1 MKLNFIFYFLGTI
14 FIGWL
19 AGYGVTNLGKIVI
32 AQMSPIQY
40 LASDSNL
47 AAVKEIS
54 FEKEAGGPTASDFK
68 NKDTSK
74 ENPDS
79 LNREI
84 NYTTK
89 KNGFNIINSD
99 KKFPQLTTPTFLIGN
114 LETGEIFKANQEE
127 NSLPI
132 ASLSKFMTALTVFQN
147 ISEDE
152 LVTISRSAVGTY
164 GRQGNLVIGE
174 KIKSK
179 NLLRALLLE
188 SSNDAAEAFA
198 EHLDRDLFL
207 KKMNEEAKKLN
218 LKKTFFDDP
227 SGLSFKN
234 VSSAKDLFLLT
245 QQIFKKFPEIIE
257 ITQEK
262 SYQSPGHLW
271 YSNSRFK
278 NDSNYFG
285 GKNGYTD
292 EAQGTLISIFNLP
305 IGENE
310 SLSKI
315 VIIIL
320 GSQNSERDMRK
331 VLSYLLSSVEYVK

>member
-19 AGYGVTNLGKIVI
+19 AGYGITNLGKIVI

-40 LASDSNL
+40 SASNL
-47 AAVKEIS
+47 ATVKEIS
-54 FEKEAGGPTASDFK
+54 FEKEKEAGGPTTSDFK
-68 NKDTSK
+68 NENLPREEATSLK
-74 ENPDS
+74 
-79 LNREI
+79 REI

-89 KNGFNIINSD
+89 KNGFNIINLD
-99 KKFPQLTTPTFLIGN
+99 KKFPQLTTSTFLIGN

-127 NSLPI
+127 ISLPI
-132 ASLSKFMTALTVFQN
+132 ASLSKLMTALMVFQN
-147 ISEDE
+147 ISKEE
-152 LVTISRSAVGTY
+152 LVTISRFAVGTY
-164 GRQGNLVIGE
+164 GRQGDLKVGE
-174 KIKSK
+174 KIKSE

-198 EHLDRDLFL
+198 EHLERDLFL
-207 KKMNEEAKKLN
+207 KKMNEEAKKLG

-234 VSSAKDLFLLT
+234 ISSAKDLFVLT

-262 SYQSPGHLW
+262 NYQSSGHVW

-278 NDSNYFG
+278 NDNNYFG

-292 EAQGTLISIFNLP
+292 EAQGTLVSIFNLP

-310 SLSKI
+310 NLLKI
-315 VIIIL
+315 AIIIL
-320 GSQNSERDMRK
+320 GSQNSEQDMRK
-331 VLSYLLSSVEYVK
+331 IVSYLLTSVEYVR